1 HRAPGRG
8 RRAAPPAD
16 IDWRSIADPSATTI
30 VYMPVKT
37 HASFAA
43 AAIAAG
49 LDAATPAVAVINA
62 TRPDETVIRATVADL
77 PARLA
82 AATISG
88 PVVVMIGRVFARAAA
103 ADVGGAQ
110 AASQAAG

>member
-1 HRAPGRG
+1 MPAKTL
-8 RRAAPPAD
+8 AA
-16 IDWRSIADPSATTI
+16 
-30 VYMPVKT
+30 
-37 HASFAA
+37 FAA

-77 PARLA
+77 PQRLA
-82 AATISG
+82 AAAGGG

-103 ADVGGAQ
+103 AGMASAQ
-110 AASQAAG
+110 SASQAAG